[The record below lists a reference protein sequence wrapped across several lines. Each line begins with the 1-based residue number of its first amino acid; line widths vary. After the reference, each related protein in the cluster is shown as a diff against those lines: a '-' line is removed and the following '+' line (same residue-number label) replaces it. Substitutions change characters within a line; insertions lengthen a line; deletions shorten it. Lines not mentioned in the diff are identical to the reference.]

1 MRLRTF
7 YKYQSPYAHGI
18 AAEKYQAED
27 PLNFF
32 YDTYSTRASRAYRKT
47 CSHPFPP
54 ISIEDLVVDHNIKPP
69 ILRKQA
75 GRPRTKRIR
84 KEAWER
90 MQTRCRTALIWDQC
104 SQQFARQF
112 GLRLFQQFVLGSGG
126 NFGGK
131 TASFTVLGS
140 SFWQL
145 AHSWQCVSAFS
156 ELLTTLFGT

>member
-7 YKYQSPYAHGI
+7 YKYQSPYTHGI

-47 CSHPFPP
+47 CSHPFL

-69 ILRKQA
+69 MLRKQA

-84 KEAWER
+84 KEAWKNADPV
-90 MQTRCRTALIWDQC
+90 QIWDQC
-104 SQQFARQF
+104 SQQFA
-112 GLRLFQQFVLGSGG
+112 
-126 NFGGK
+126 
-131 TASFTVLGS
+131 
-140 SFWQL
+140 
-145 AHSWQCVSAFS
+145 
-156 ELLTTLFGT
+156 